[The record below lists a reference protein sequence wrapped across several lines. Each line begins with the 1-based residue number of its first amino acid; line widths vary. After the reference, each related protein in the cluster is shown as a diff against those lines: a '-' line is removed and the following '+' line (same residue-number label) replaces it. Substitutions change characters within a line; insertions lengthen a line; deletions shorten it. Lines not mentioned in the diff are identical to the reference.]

1 MFNALKILATAGES
15 ATQTSQ
21 LRASSLLDSI
31 QQIQGQIS
39 QYEREVNGLD
49 TEIQELSK
57 NRLRNAM
64 KLATLSRQ
72 VIDKKRELEIHL
84 NTRDASDAE
93 LAQIQKKIDLIESEY
108 QELTAPFKN
117 QSSLLESAISLFDL
131 ERITNIARMVE
142 SKETLS
148 YRLIIDSIIDQL
160 IAIPE
165 IRELLELLDKQDA
178 TPSDFI
184 RMEEII
190 LRWGGENFQNF
201 LVLILQEKDKLIE
214 FVDTNITQEDLR
226 NLVINEILVVKDI
239 ERFINIIYPKETQKE
254 PEFEIE
260 QLPQF
265 FIVHGT
271 TPNVTKAKA
280 YALPEETAEGVILKK
295 SYYNSNSKRY
305 TFTLTIEGLRYLF
318 YEFENITIEQNSGP
332 IKSYAKKSGPI
343 FQTNR
348 NQELYILML
357 PSRVSNVLN
366 ESINAISGLSY
377 IPRSQDKRERLSS
390 PETENLPIVVQRS
403 TLMVIFPTF
412 LKSFGITTN
421 ISVEE
426 TIAKITKFIPDF
438 NEGKDT
444 DFFHQELSYYFTFNG
459 FLKIFKYLSSQN
471 NLNLSTEVGNY
482 KAVISSIIS
491 KDFIEYLPQEFPF
504 SDEELFKFFTLIV
517 EAYELD
523 IYAPQ
528 TILRGISEIFNANL
542 NESGEIV
549 FANRRRFVAGTALL
563 TEDAIRKGNRII
575 FERSQNYIAYIKSQ
589 FVKTELLKIAKENP
603 NISASRGIRALGQ
616 SYIAGLKDPLLAEA
630 PEFKEM
636 LATIEKFAQ
645 ILESEFYINMTLT
658 DFISEILEN
667 RFRKLSLWKEINLQ
681 KTIESLTIP
690 IEDNKDILNA
700 LIDAKLPD
708 YLYIINHEGTFVF
721 TSLFINQFVALL
733 NEYKSEYPNTPI
745 GYQDLLGIFKKIKSN
760 TRRTGRARET
770 EVAIVQTVEPLDI
783 IDPEHV
789 TPTTSTSLMDDIFDN
804 PTKQNYD
811 YLNLILTSSA
821 QNYIRILSNV
831 VRADFNNKK
840 DPIRGITSAVF
851 SLNPEATEI
860 LGVREAYSGIILELK
875 DILSKPK
882 NIKVK
887 DAIRIMNLVNCIAQ
901 DLTAESSKLEENVKR
916 AIALDIETICELGN
930 FISNIQS
937 NELRAEIENLTL
949 AQLAG
954 DWSVETSSLVGG
966 AIGLTL
972 EEQEDF
978 EMEYI
983 PPELESEFTIEEIE
997 DEADNLRIQLVNNL
1011 SASRAIGN
1019 LFRSNYRNIQHSLN
1033 INLSEINSFNVGFNN
1048 EEEIEEPLKY
1058 LADFFDQDIIALAQW
1073 IYQLGQ
1079 EQSNN
1084 YYRCLAIVLYN
1095 YTDID
1100 QAITEINQFE
1110 EKKKPEQAIKAGAII
1125 NNHESFDKVVREYL
1139 FIQNLVPDTYIQ
1151 KILANLATFFN
1162 TQQTGIVP
1170 SYIRRDRTGNL
1181 DPRRRNYPKIG
1192 YIGFSVVSRDYYRC
1206 MFVKTTVKIGN
1217 KDIVQTFFVGIGHP
1231 RDIGDENHDKR
1242 NKMIYKFLLDNSKA
1256 IIEDAMDIASE
1267 A

>member
-1 MFNALKILATAGES
+1 MLNAFKILATAGES

-93 LAQIQKKIDLIESEY
+93 LAQIQKEIDLIESEY
-108 QELTAPFKN
+108 QELIAPFKN

-131 ERITNIARMVE
+131 DRITNIARIVE

-165 IRELLELLDKQDA
+165 IKELLELLDKQDA

-239 ERFINIIYPKETQKE
+239 ERFINIIYPKETQTE

-280 YALPEETAEGVILKK
+280 YALPEETEEGVILKK

-318 YEFENITIEQNSGP
+318 YEFENITTEQNSGP

-348 NQELYILML
+348 NHELDILML

-426 TIAKITKFIPDF
+426 TIAKIKNFIPNF
-438 NEGKDT
+438 NEGRDA

-459 FLKIFKYLSSQN
+459 FLKIFKYLSSDN
-471 NLNLSTEVGNY
+471 NLNLSLYNGSY
-482 KAVISSIIS
+482 KAIISSIIS

-616 SYIAGLKDPLLAEA
+616 SYIAGLKNPLLADT
-630 PEFKEM
+630 PEFQEM
-636 LATIEKFAQ
+636 IATIEKFAV
-645 ILESEFYINMTLT
+645 ILESEFYINMTLK

-667 RFRKLSLWKEINLQ
+667 RFRKLSLWKEVNLQ

-783 IDPEHV
+783 IDPELV

-887 DAIRIMNLVNCIAQ
+887 DAIRIMNLVNCIAK
-901 DLTAESSKLEENVKR
+901 DLLADSSKLEANVKR

-930 FISNIQS
+930 FISSIQS
-937 NELRAEIENLTL
+937 NEIRAEIENLTL
-949 AQLAG
+949 AHLAG
-954 DWSVETSSLVGG
+954 EWSVETSSLVGG

-983 PPELESEFTIEEIE
+983 PPESESEFTIEEIE
-997 DEADNLRIQLVNNL
+997 DDNPRIQLLNNI
-1011 SASRAIGN
+1011 STSRAIGQMFQQN
-1019 LFRSNYRNIQHSLN
+1019 HRGIQHSML
-1033 INLSEINSFNVGFNN
+1033 IKPEEMNSFAQGFIND
-1048 EEEIEEPLKY
+1048 EGVDEQLRH
-1058 LADFFDQDIIALAQW
+1058 LADFFDQNINNLAQW

-1079 EQSNN
+1079 EQSNT
-1084 YYRCLAIVLYN
+1084 YYTCLAIILFN

-1100 QAITEINQFE
+1100 QAITEINPFE
-1110 EKKKPEQAIKAGAII
+1110 EKKTPEQAIKASDII
-1125 NNHESFDKVVREYL
+1125 NNHESFNEVVRQYL
-1139 FIQNLVPDTYIQ
+1139 FQQNLEPDAYIQ
-1151 KILANLATFFN
+1151 KILVNLAKFFN
-1162 TQQTGIVP
+1162 TQQTGIAP
-1170 SYIRRDRTGNL
+1170 SYIRRDISGNL

-1192 YIGFSVVSRDYYRC
+1192 YVGFSVVSRDYYRC

-1231 RDIGDENHDKR
+1231 RDIGDENHAKR
-1242 NKMIYKFLLDNSKA
+1242 ARMIDNFLQNNYES
-1256 IIEDAMDIASE
+1256 IIEDAIDIASE